1 MQQRMVWARHIFV
14 WLMIV
19 MPLPTNMQ
27 DCLSGQL
34 SLQNDL
40 TPSMMLE
47 EAVMLQLRPRTIVEK
62 LSIQLLL
69 ETAQEGLLYCLGM
82 DVNMNAQWS
91 TVVTMKDASTNT
103 TIFKVPWPVTPIPLT
118 WTTLHLRLHYQ
129 HLLQFAVIPH
139 KNTNIPRKFVSYHK
153 NLNPLAA
160 SVHLLRTGVT
170 RLRLK
175 LLTVNTSIEYT
186 INCEQESTETYFA
199 SEFGISSSVTGLHA
213 TVWILLGIILILLV
227 MMAVILTLC
236 YKLKKELG
244 PSSFTQAGSN
254 SRDAAA
260 PVLVSSRRGGRQPAP
275 ESTANSLHPHQVTVG
290 VLSSRA
296 PSPGH
301 EIGEEN
307 TFDYINH
314 AFTHE

>member
-213 TVWILLGIILILLV
+213 T
-227 MMAVILTLC
+227 
-236 YKLKKELG
+236 
-244 PSSFTQAGSN
+244 AGSN